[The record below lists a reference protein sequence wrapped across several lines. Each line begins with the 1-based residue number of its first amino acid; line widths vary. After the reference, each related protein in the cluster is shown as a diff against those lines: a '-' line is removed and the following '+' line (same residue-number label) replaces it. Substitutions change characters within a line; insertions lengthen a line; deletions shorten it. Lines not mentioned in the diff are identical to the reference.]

1 MKEESRSRVP
11 VMFAGDAVT
20 HHRHKLS
27 AFVISDSS
35 APAAEGG
42 QGMVQAGMAL
52 LLSVGKPSVP
62 QETGNL

>member
-1 MKEESRSRVP
+1 
-11 VMFAGDAVT
+11 MFAGDAVT